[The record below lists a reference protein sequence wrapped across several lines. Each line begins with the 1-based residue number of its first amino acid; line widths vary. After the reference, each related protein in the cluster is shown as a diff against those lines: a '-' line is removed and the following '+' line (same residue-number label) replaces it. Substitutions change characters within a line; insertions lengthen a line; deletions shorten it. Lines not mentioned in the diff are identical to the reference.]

1 MKIECKDLEFVFR
14 QGDPELMEALE
25 LHAEQCLACRR
36 QMNEWKELSR
46 AALALHGEWESPD
59 LWLRIRADLAS
70 ATNEASR
77 PRPPS
82 RAVADSVRVHWR
94 ALAVAATLLIL
105 STSSVWF
112 VLRQPEPDGERP
124 QQVLLTNNTLREI
137 ERTEEDYLK
146 SIEKLS
152 QLVESKIESPTS
164 ALMANYREKLVVIDA
179 AIADCRMQVEQN
191 PHNAYVRQELLAMYQ
206 DKRQT
211 LQEIAKEEK
220 Q

>member
-25 LHAEQCLACRR
+25 THAEQCLACRR
-36 QMNEWKELSR
+36 QMIEWKELST
-46 AALALHGEWESPD
+46 AARALHGEWESPD

-77 PRPPS
+77 PR
-82 RAVADSVRVHWR
+82 RGWAALAGSVRVHWQ
-94 ALAVAATLLIL
+94 ALAVAATLVIL

-112 VLRQPEPDGERP
+112 VLQQPGRGPGPAQE
-124 QQVLLTNNTLREI
+124 LLTNNTLREI

-179 AIADCRMQVEQN
+179 AIADCRTQVEQN
-191 PHNAYVRQELLAMYQ
+191 PHNAHVRQELLAMYQ